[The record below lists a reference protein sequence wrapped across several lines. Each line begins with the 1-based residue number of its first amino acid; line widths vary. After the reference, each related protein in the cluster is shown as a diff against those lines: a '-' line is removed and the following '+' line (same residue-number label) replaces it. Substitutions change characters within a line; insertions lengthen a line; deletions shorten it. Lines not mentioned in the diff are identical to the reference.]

1 MEVENGAEAAPV
13 AAPRRSPHAI
23 PAENYGWLS
32 RLRSY
37 LILDPLIWLYTLV
50 LGMLALPGGLFDR
63 SGRRLH
69 WFSRAW
75 SWLIMKTIFSPVKV
89 TGLDKI
95 DTSKP
100 HVYAVNH
107 ASAMDIPVLYV
118 YLPFQ
123 FRIVFKKEL
132 LSYPIVGWQL
142 KRSGQ
147 VCIDQQKPTNSIAA
161 IRSAVKSLKAGMPLV
176 IYPEGGRTPD
186 GEIKPFLP
194 GAFFLAIKA
203 QVDIVPVALVGT
215 YELLPMN
222 TYHIKCRPLEMRVG
236 EPISTAGLTMR
247 DLEAVSAKVQK
258 AMEDLYYSGSPV
270 RHRFEFSAVTFPA
283 PCRYPCV
290 RLLRA
295 ENPLKALEG
304 PRKEADERL
313 LIEAAQKD
321 PARFAEL
328 YENNFERVY
337 AYVVRRV
344 GDRAETEDLTSEV
357 FHHALANLQRFEWRG
372 IPFAAW
378 LYRIAANL
386 ISDRWQRNEPRRS
399 GGRAGADRIR
409 ARPAAWNSK
418 K

>member
-1 MEVENGAEAAPV
+1 VQEVNSSVGVEGSAEAAPV
-13 AAPRRSPHAI
+13 AAPRQSPNAI
-23 PAENYGWLS
+23 PGKSYGWLS

-37 LILDPLIWLYTLV
+37 LILDPLIWFYTLV
-50 LGMLALPGGLFDR
+50 LGLLALPGGLFDE

-75 SWLIMKTIFSPVKV
+75 SWLIMKTILSPVKV

-118 YLPFQ
+118 HLPFQ

-132 LSYPIVGWQL
+132 LAYPVVGWQL

-203 QVDIVPVALVGT
+203 QVDIVPVALIGT

-236 EPISTAGLTMR
+236 EPISTTGLKMK
-247 DLEAVSAKVQK
+247 DLEEVSAKVRK
-258 AMEDLYYSGSPV
+258 AMEDLY
-270 RHRFEFSAVTFPA
+270 RT
-283 PCRYPCV
+283 
-290 RLLRA
+290 
-295 ENPLKALEG
+295 
-304 PRKEADERL
+304 
-313 LIEAAQKD
+313 
-321 PARFAEL
+321 
-328 YENNFERVY
+328 
-337 AYVVRRV
+337 
-344 GDRAETEDLTSEV
+344 
-357 FHHALANLQRFEWRG
+357 
-372 IPFAAW
+372 
-378 LYRIAANL
+378 
-386 ISDRWQRNEPRRS
+386 
-399 GGRAGADRIR
+399 
-409 ARPAAWNSK
+409 
-418 K
+418 

>member
-1 MEVENGAEAAPV
+1 MNSSSSVEVEPGAESAV
-13 AAPRRSPHAI
+13 AARRTLHEI
-23 PAENYGWLS
+23 PGKKYGWLS

-37 LILDPLIWLYTLV
+37 FILDPLVWAYTLAMGV
-50 LGMLALPGGLFDR
+50 LALPGGLFDR
-63 SGRRLH
+63 DGRRLH

-75 SWLIMKTIFSPVKV
+75 SWLIMKTILSPVKV

-95 DTSKP
+95 DTAKP

-107 ASAMDIPVLYV
+107 ASALDIPVLYV
-118 YLPFQ
+118 NLPFQ

-236 EPISTAGLTMR
+236 EPISTTGLTMR
-247 DLEAVSAKVQK
+247 DMEAVSGKVKK
-258 AMEDLYYSGSPV
+258 AMEDLYY
-270 RHRFEFSAVTFPA
+270 A
-283 PCRYPCV
+283 PTM
-290 RLLRA
+290 LS
-295 ENPLKALEG
+295 
-304 PRKEADERL
+304 
-313 LIEAAQKD
+313 
-321 PARFAEL
+321 
-328 YENNFERVY
+328 
-337 AYVVRRV
+337 
-344 GDRAETEDLTSEV
+344 T
-357 FHHALANLQRFEWRG
+357 
-372 IPFAAW
+372 
-378 LYRIAANL
+378 
-386 ISDRWQRNEPRRS
+386 
-399 GGRAGADRIR
+399 
-409 ARPAAWNSK
+409 
-418 K
+418 

>member
-1 MEVENGAEAAPV
+1 MPEVNSSVGVENRAEPTPV
-13 AAPRRSPHAI
+13 VTARSSPHAL
-23 PAENYGWLS
+23 PGKHYGWLS

-37 LILDPLIWLYTLV
+37 LFFDPLIWFYTL
-50 LGMLALPGGLFDR
+50 GMGLLALPGGLFDR

-69 WFSRAW
+69 WFSRTW

-95 DTSKP
+95 DTSKA

-107 ASAMDIPVLYV
+107 ASALDIPVLYV

-132 LSYPIVGWQL
+132 LVYPIVGWQL

-147 VCIDQQKPTNSIAA
+147 VCIDQQKPINSTGA

-203 QVDIVPVALVGT
+203 QVDIVPIALVGT
-215 YELLPMN
+215 YELLPMD

-247 DLEAVSAKVQK
+247 DLEAVSAKVKK
-258 AMEDLYYSGSPV
+258 ALEDLYYATA
-270 RHRFEFSAVTFPA
+270 SAPA
-283 PCRYPCV
+283 
-290 RLLRA
+290 
-295 ENPLKALEG
+295 
-304 PRKEADERL
+304 
-313 LIEAAQKD
+313 
-321 PARFAEL
+321 
-328 YENNFERVY
+328 
-337 AYVVRRV
+337 
-344 GDRAETEDLTSEV
+344 
-357 FHHALANLQRFEWRG
+357 
-372 IPFAAW
+372 
-378 LYRIAANL
+378 
-386 ISDRWQRNEPRRS
+386 
-399 GGRAGADRIR
+399 
-409 ARPAAWNSK
+409 
-418 K
+418 

>member
-1 MEVENGAEAAPV
+1 VADGNSSLQVEQSEAEARTSMV
-13 AAPRRSPHAI
+13 ARRSPHEL
-23 PAENYGWLS
+23 PGVNYGRLS

-37 LILDPLIWLYTLV
+37 FILDPLIWLYTLA
-50 LGMLALPGGLFDR
+50 LGLIALPGGMFDK

-69 WFSRAW
+69 WFSRTW
-75 SWLIMKTIFSPVKV
+75 SWLIMKTIMSPVKV
-89 TGLDKI
+89 TGLEKI

-107 ASAMDIPVLYV
+107 ASAMDIPVLYA

-132 LSYPIVGWQL
+132 LVYPVVGWQL

-215 YELLPMN
+215 YELLPMD

-236 EPISTAGLTMR
+236 EPISTVGLTMR
-247 DLEAVSAKVQK
+247 DSEAVSARVKK
-258 AMEDLYYSGSPV
+258 AVEELYYGGVGCRQPVGS
-270 RHRFEFSAVTFPA
+270 SA
-283 PCRYPCV
+283 
-290 RLLRA
+290 
-295 ENPLKALEG
+295 
-304 PRKEADERL
+304 
-313 LIEAAQKD
+313 
-321 PARFAEL
+321 
-328 YENNFERVY
+328 
-337 AYVVRRV
+337 
-344 GDRAETEDLTSEV
+344 
-357 FHHALANLQRFEWRG
+357 
-372 IPFAAW
+372 
-378 LYRIAANL
+378 
-386 ISDRWQRNEPRRS
+386 
-399 GGRAGADRIR
+399 
-409 ARPAAWNSK
+409 
-418 K
+418 